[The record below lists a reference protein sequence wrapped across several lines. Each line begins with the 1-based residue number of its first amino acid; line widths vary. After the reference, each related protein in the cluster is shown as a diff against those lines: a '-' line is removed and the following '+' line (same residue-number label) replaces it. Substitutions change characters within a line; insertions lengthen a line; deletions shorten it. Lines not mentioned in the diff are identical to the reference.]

1 MTKLETDFLDEYKRT
16 DNMIKGAYSCQNGV
30 SEYISMMEKSPGNR
44 AALISSWNA
53 DYKMLKHLRWLRN
66 RIAHDTGSTELK
78 ASDLDDLKG
87 FRKRFLKG
95 QDPLALS
102 GELKKTSDS
111 KKTSSKASSAGRKAD
126 GSSAG
131 GNGTGMSEKKPFPWK
146 NVLIGALAAF
156 VIYMII
162 TYFGSAK

>member
-1 MTKLETDFLDEYKRT
+1 
-16 DNMIKGAYSCQNGV
+16 MIKDAYSCQNGF

-44 AALISSWNA
+44 AVHIPSWND

-78 ASDLDDLKG
+78 SSDLDDLKD

-102 GELKKTSDS
+102 AKLKKSS
-111 KKTSSKASSAGRKAD
+111 SAQKTGGKASSANNKA
-126 GSSAG
+126 SRTPA
-131 GNGTGMSEKKPFPWK
+131 KKPFPWK
-146 NVLIGALAAF
+146 NLLIGAFIAL
-156 VIYMII
+156 ILYMIV
-162 TYFGSAK
+162 TYGGFIK